1 MHGHHASWN
10 LAYGAEGPCRPGR
23 PSTTPTPGTPPQVKV
38 EKKKTTAYK
47 ANTCDLCTQLSVPSC
62 VYACPHDAA
71 KRVDPQRFFGDVLE
85 AQADFLKGS
94 WTPERHYET
103 HTTH

>member
-1 MHGHHASWN
+1 MHP
-10 LAYGAEGPCRPGR
+10 LEVIKEVKTEIK
-23 PSTTPTPGTPPQVKV
+23 STTPGVPPKVKI

-71 KRVDPQRFFGDVLE
+71 KRVDPQRFFGDAME
-85 AQADFLKGS
+85 AQADILKTS
-94 WTPERHYET
+94 WTPERRYET

>member
-1 MHGHHASWN
+1 VKTEVKS
-10 LAYGAEGPCRPGR
+10 
-23 PSTTPTPGTPPQVKV
+23 STPGQPPKVKI

-71 KRVDPQRFFGDVLE
+71 KRVDPQRFFGDALE
-85 AQADFLKGS
+85 AQAEILKGS
-94 WTPERHYET
+94 WTPKRRYET
-103 HTTH
+103 RTTH